1 MVLLGILLRWILRF
15 GSPRSPQVSLSAPLD
30 SHRESIYRPLAQ
42 EIGTQSS
49 ILGISLNEALEE
61 RSAGQTEIAWRLV
74 CLAVSE
80 WTRLSAILE
89 SIIDLVAR
97 HAGDSHVAV
106 PARTVVASRFKTRTM
121 SDFVRIHEL
130 FNQLVFRSRLRF
142 QLHLRLLREAG
153 KTLNNEFL
161 RAFRRAD
168 RTGHCPPE
176 LWEGMDHSFHD
187 LDLISKEIL
196 LTFRTLLVCLP
207 NSRLGELNSE
217 VGAVVRRGT
226 RSTVNVARSSPTCKE
241 KGSITK

>member
-15 GSPRSPQVSLSAPLD
+15 GSPRPPRLSLSASLD
-30 SHRESIYRPLAQ
+30 SNRESLYRPVAQ
-42 EIGTQSS
+42 EIGAQAS

-74 CLAVSE
+74 QLAVSE

-89 SIIDLVAR
+89 SILDVVAR

-142 QLHLRLLREAG
+142 QLHLRLLREAD
-153 KTLNNEFL
+153 KTLNHEFL

-176 LWEGMDHSFHD
+176 LWEGLDHYFHD
-187 LDLISKEIL
+187 LDLIAKETL

-207 NSRLGELNSE
+207 HSQLDALDSE
-217 VGAVVRRGT
+217 VGAVIRRRA
-226 RSTVNVARSSPTCKE
+226 RSTVNTAP
-241 KGSITK
+241 